1 MNEILSI
8 KKVVTLDLLAAI
20 YDPPKPLVLDKV
32 QTRPDNYIIRFIQAV
47 GLIAAN
53 CRDSDGNPVPVL
65 MGGKEG
71 FAGVLDD
78 ESILVACPRECWP
91 EASLPLF
98 DGAKYSAGFLFVVP
112 GNTETLRMKGTLQ
125 AFLQNSSAETLRL
138 IIRLDNAFFHCGKA
152 FIRSHF
158 WDKPEK
164 TRHWKGLK
172 PFKCVRK
179 VRESSVITSFYFVPS
194 DGGALPTFRPGQHVP
209 IELKVPGEEEPVRRV
224 YSLSNRPGD
233 DAIRITV
240 KREQTP
246 AVASPYLH
254 EWVNVGVEVGMR
266 YPKGSFVLNEESDRP
281 VVLLSAGVGL
291 TPMISMMEHLVAT
304 ESHRRIWFVHAAK
317 SGDEHAMTDLV
328 RQIARDNED
337 VRVHIAYGNPRE
349 EDVLG
354 RDFDTKGRLSVETLK
369 TLLPWDDYEFYLC
382 GPVPFMK
389 AFADGLTG
397 NGVLSD
403 RIRWESFS
411 SEKLEIAPV
420 EAPSAAAT
428 GVAAANSSMLV
439 AEGTN
444 VEFRRSGKIV
454 EWPANCKSLLDLAEA
469 NNVPVRFSC
478 RTGDCFSCASKLLS
492 GEVTYTHELEDEPDE
507 GAVLLCTAVPKSSL
521 VLDL

>member
-1 MNEILSI
+1 MNDISLI
-8 KKVVTLDLLAAI
+8 KNGVTLDLLATL

-32 QTRPDNYIIRFIQAV
+32 QTRPDNYIIRFIQGA

-65 MGGKEG
+65 IGGKEG

-78 ESILVACPRECWP
+78 ESIEVACPRECWP
-91 EASLPLF
+91 DASLPPF

-125 AFLQNSSAETLRL
+125 VSVDDPSTKTLRL

-164 TRHWKGLK
+164 TNHWKGLK
-172 PFKCVRK
+172 PFRCIRK

-194 DGGALPTFRPGQHVP
+194 DGGVLPTFRPGQHVP
-209 IELKVPGEEEPVRRV
+209 VELKVPDVEGPVRRV

-240 KREQTP
+240 KREP
-246 AVASPYLH
+246 GAAIASPFLH
-254 EWVNVGVEVGMR
+254 ETINVGDEVDMR
-266 YPKGSFVLNEESDRP
+266 YPKGTFVLNEESKRP

-304 ESHRRIWFVHAAK
+304 NSDRRVWFVHAAI
-317 SGDEHAMTDLV
+317 SGREHAMAELV
-328 RQIARDNED
+328 RQIAGDKNN
-337 VRVHIAYGNPRE
+337 VRVHIAYETPRE
-349 EDVLG
+349 EDLQG

-369 TLLPWDDYEFYLC
+369 TILPWDDYEFYLC
-382 GPVPFMK
+382 GPGPFMK
-389 AFADGLTG
+389 AFVDGLTS

-411 SEKLEIAPV
+411 STKLEIAPV
-420 EAPSAAAT
+420 EAPSVPVT
-428 GVAAANSSMLV
+428 NGVAPNNALVV

-444 VEFRRSGKIV
+444 VEFRKSGKIV
-454 EWPANCKSLLDLAEA
+454 EWPANCRSLLELAEA
-469 NNVPVRFSC
+469 NDVPVRFSC
-478 RTGDCFSCASKLLS
+478 RTGDCFSCASKLVS
-492 GEVTYTHELEDEPDE
+492 GDVAYAHELEDEPDD
-507 GAVLLCTAVPKSSL
+507 GTVLICTAFPKTSV

>member
-1 MNEILSI
+1 MNEIPLI

-20 YDPPKPLVLDKV
+20 YDPPKPLVMDKV

-53 CRDSDGNPVPVL
+53 CRDSGGNPVPVL

-78 ESILVACPRECWP
+78 ESIQVACPRECWP

-98 DGAKYSAGFLFVVP
+98 NGSKYSAGFLFVVP
-112 GNTETLRMKGTLQ
+112 GNTETLRIKGTLQ
-125 AFLQNSSAETLRL
+125 VFVGNSSPETLRL

-158 WDKPEK
+158 WDKPER
-164 TRHWKGLK
+164 TTHWKGLR

-209 IELKVPGEEEPVRRV
+209 IELNVPDEEGPVRRV
-224 YSLSNRPGD
+224 YSLSSRPGD

-240 KREQTP
+240 KRERAP

-254 EWVNVGVEVGMR
+254 EWINVGDEVGMR
-266 YPKGSFVLNEESDRP
+266 YPKGSFVLNEESQRP
-281 VVLLSAGVGL
+281 VVMLSAGVGL
-291 TPMISMMEHLVAT
+291 TPMISMIEHLIAT
-304 ESHRRIWFVHAAK
+304 NSDRRIWFVHAAI
-317 SGDEHAMTDLV
+317 SGLEHAMADHV
-328 RQIARDNED
+328 RQIARDRDN
-337 VRVHIAYGNPRE
+337 VRIHIAYDNPRE
-349 EDVLG
+349 EDVMG
-354 RDFDTKGRLSVETLK
+354 RDFDTRGRLSVETLR

-389 AFADGLTG
+389 AFADGLTR

-420 EAPSAAAT
+420 EGPSAAAT
-428 GVAAANSSMLV
+428 GGGAANDSLLV

-444 VEFRRSGKIV
+444 VEFRKSGKIV
-454 EWPANCKSLLDLAEA
+454 EWPTNCKSLLELAEA
-469 NNVPVRFSC
+469 NDVPVRFSC
-478 RTGDCFSCASKLLS
+478 RTGECFSCASKLLS
-492 GEVTYTHELEDEPDE
+492 GDVSYTRDLEDEPDE
-507 GAVLLCTAVPKSSL
+507 GAVLLCTAIPKSSV

>member
-1 MNEILSI
+1 MNEISFI
-8 KKVVTLDLLAAI
+8 KNRVTLDLLAKI

-32 QTRPDNYIIRFIQAV
+32 QNRPDNYIIRFIQAV

-78 ESILVACPRECWP
+78 ESIQVECPRECWP

-98 DGAKYSAGFLFVVP
+98 DGAEYSAGFLFVVAR
-112 GNTETLRMKGTLQ
+112 NTETLRMKGTLQ
-125 AFLQNSSAETLRL
+125 VFVENLSAKTLRL

-164 TRHWKGLK
+164 TSRWKGLK
-172 PFKCVRK
+172 RFKCIRK
-179 VRESSVITSFYFVPS
+179 VRESSVISSFYFAPS

-209 IELKVPGEEEPVRRV
+209 IELNVPDADGPVRRV
-224 YSLSNRPGD
+224 YSLSSHPGA

-240 KREQTP
+240 KREQAP
-246 AVASPYLH
+246 AIASPFLH
-254 EWVNVGVEVGMR
+254 EWIKVGDEVDMR
-266 YPKGSFVLNEESDRP
+266 YPKGSFVLNEESERP

-291 TPMISMMEHLVAT
+291 TPMISMIEHLVAT
-304 ESHRRIWFVHAAK
+304 NSNRPIWFVHAAI
-317 SGDEHAMTDLV
+317 SGREHAMANLV
-328 RQIARDNED
+328 RQIAHDRDN
-337 VRVHIAYGNPRE
+337 VRIHIAYENPRE
-349 EDVLG
+349 EDVKG
-354 RDFDTKGRLSVETLK
+354 RDFETKGRLSVETLK
-369 TLLPWDDYEFYLC
+369 TILPWDDYEFYLC
-382 GPVPFMK
+382 GPVPFMR
-389 AFADGLTG
+389 AFADGLTR

-420 EAPSAAAT
+420 ESSAPET
-428 GVAAANSSMLV
+428 GGVSTNNSLLA

-444 VEFRRSGKIV
+444 VEFRKSGKIV
-454 EWPANCKSLLDLAEA
+454 EWPANCKSLLELAEA
-469 NNVPVRFSC
+469 NDVPVRFSC
-478 RTGDCFSCASKLLS
+478 RTGECFSCASKLLS
-492 GEVTYTHELEDEPDE
+492 GDVSYTRDLEDEPDE
-507 GAVLLCTAVPKSSL
+507 GAVLLCTAIPKSSL
-521 VLDL
+521 VFDL